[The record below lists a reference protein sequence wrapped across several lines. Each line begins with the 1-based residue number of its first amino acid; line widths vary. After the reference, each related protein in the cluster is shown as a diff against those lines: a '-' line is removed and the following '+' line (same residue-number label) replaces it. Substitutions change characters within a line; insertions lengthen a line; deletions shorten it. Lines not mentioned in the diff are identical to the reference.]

1 MAKLFF
7 QCLAIFEAENFL
19 IIVNLFAKVGC
30 QFSPKFLHHPL
41 NYCRWLSV
49 SCHSGEISPNPVTL
63 DVYQVMK
70 KEVVVVVA
78 VHMHIWMVFGACRL
92 PRTPWAGP
100 TSHSECQVEGLK
112 GPERNGG
119 ERKIIAFEGLN
130 VSLSQIFL
138 SLPHSLSH
146 WHKHISSDF
155 LSLSFSLPPSLSFP
169 SFSFS
174 LYLSASPSW
183 YLFLSPILFLS
194 FFFPLSI
201 SLIIYFSLSFTQ
213 KLSSVYV
220 SLFFFLRLCL
230 IFPLILTNITS
241 LFLPF
246 TLWFTHTSS
255 EPLSIPQRPSLSL
268 SLSLSLSHTHT
279 HSFFSNVCPF
289 LSLYQQHRPNC
300 FSHPFT
306 QWKTFASQNGEKYF
320 FLNQERGEYLRV
332 FVFSKKSA

>member
-138 SLPHSLSH
+138 SLPHSLS
-146 WHKHISSDF
+146 
-155 LSLSFSLPPSLSFP
+155 LSLIDTNTFHRTFSLSHSPSLPPSLSFFLLLSLSICLP
-169 SFSFS
+169 LLISLSVSHSLSFFLFPS
-174 LYLSASPSW
+174 LYLSH
-183 YLFLSPILFLS
+183 YLFLSLIYTKTLFCVCLS
-194 FFFPLSI
+194 LLLFEVMSYIPSHLNQHN
-201 SLIIYFSLSFTQ
+201 LSLSPFHTMIHPH
-213 KLSSVYV
+213 
-220 SLFFFLRLCL
+220 FLRA
-230 IFPLILTNITS
+230 
-241 LFLPF
+241 PF
-246 TLWFTHTSS
+246 HPSKTFTF
-255 EPLSIPQRPSLSL
+255 

-279 HSFFSNVCPF
+279 LFLFQCVSFFIT
-289 LSLYQQHRPNC
+289 LSA
-300 FSHPFT
+300 T
-306 QWKTFASQNGEKYF
+306 
-320 FLNQERGEYLRV
+320 
-332 FVFSKKSA
+332 

>member
-30 QFSPKFLHHPL
+30 QFSPKFLDHPL

-155 LSLSFSLPPSLSFP
+155 LSLSLSLPPSLSFFLLLSLSICLP
-169 SFSFS
+169 LLLSLSFSHSLSFFLSFFLFPS
-174 LYLSASPSW
+174 LYLSH
-183 YLFLSPILFLS
+183 YLFLSLIYTKTLFCVCLS
-194 FFFPLSI
+194 LLLFEVMSYIPSHLNQHN
-201 SLIIYFSLSFTQ
+201 LSLSPFHTMIHPH
-213 KLSSVYV
+213 
-220 SLFFFLRLCL
+220 FLRA
-230 IFPLILTNITS
+230 
-241 LFLPF
+241 PF
-246 TLWFTHTSS
+246 HPSKTFTF
-255 EPLSIPQRPSLSL
+255 SLSL
-268 SLSLSLSHTHT
+268 SLSLSLTHTHT
-279 HSFFSNVCPF
+279 LFLFQCVSFFIT
-289 LSLYQQHRPNC
+289 LSA
-300 FSHPFT
+300 T
-306 QWKTFASQNGEKYF
+306 
-320 FLNQERGEYLRV
+320 
-332 FVFSKKSA
+332 